1 MFSVPFKD
9 EKTGKKISIIFNSY
23 NINYNTFINRINE
36 VIKRNFF
43 NKYVILSCDKVEIYP
58 RNYLGDNFLNKDSAF
73 YVELNRDNSINDNIS
88 TCPICYESNNLISPF
103 RCSHFICSN
112 CNFQLIQR
120 DIHICSLCR
129 SN

>member
-9 EKTGKKISIIFNSY
+9 EKTGKKVSIIFNSY
-23 NINYNTFINRINE
+23 NISYTTFINKVNKI
-36 VIKRNFF
+36 IKRNFF
-43 NKYVILSCDKVEIYP
+43 NKYKILSCEKVEIYP
-58 RNYLGDNFLNKDSAF
+58 RNYLGNNFLNKFSAF
-73 YVELNRDNSINDNIS
+73 YVESNRENSTNNNIS